1 MFPIYFEVNFGEP
14 DRSLAAAAARMNP
27 TQAIIR
33 YNNYL
38 AQRGDSG
45 KGASIPA
52 PSNFNRA
59 TILHTGPTQR
69 SEQSGTG
76 RTTNV
81 FLLCFFF
88 FSFTSP
94 PSTGSS
100 AAPPSLGGLLRFS
113 FAVRPLA
120 GVSSSIISMIASA
133 SSGRSFPALFFF
145 FFCFSRPA
153 PPPSTCCCCSSDRS
167 VCFRS
172 ACFEPD
178 RSVAAAVPRRRDRCL
193 LSVVVVPPG
202 CWSSAG
208 FRLV

>member
-14 DRSLAAAAARMNP
+14 DRSLAAAAARMVRRVSRARRKDVNNNDRKAARKEEQHQVKNP

-76 RTTNV
+76 RTTNGQTEIS
-81 FLLCFFF
+81 CF
-88 FSFTSP
+88 
-94 PSTGSS
+94 
-100 AAPPSLGGLLRFS
+100 GLS
-113 FAVRPLA
+113 N
-120 GVSSSIISMIASA
+120 
-133 SSGRSFPALFFF
+133 
-145 FFCFSRPA
+145 
-153 PPPSTCCCCSSDRS
+153 
-167 VCFRS
+167 
-172 ACFEPD
+172 
-178 RSVAAAVPRRRDRCL
+178 
-193 LSVVVVPPG
+193 
-202 CWSSAG
+202 
-208 FRLV
+208 